1 LKTNSIETLFVKDN
15 PVGKEYQL
23 KLNLGL
29 AGQHDLTSLV
39 KFRLKLGKENRNE
52 FFGSL

>member
-1 LKTNSIETLFVKDN
+1 MKDN

-23 KLNLGL
+23 KLTLGL
-29 AGQHDLTSLV
+29 AGQYVTSLES
-39 KFRLKLGKENRNE
+39 RILLKLGKENQNE